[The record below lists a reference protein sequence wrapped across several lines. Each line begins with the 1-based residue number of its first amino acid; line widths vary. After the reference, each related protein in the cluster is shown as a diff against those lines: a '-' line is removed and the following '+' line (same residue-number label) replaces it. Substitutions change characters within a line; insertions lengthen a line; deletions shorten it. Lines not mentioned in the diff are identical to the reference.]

1 MYFKEDC
8 GGVCNFAYVS
18 VFWQADNRDIPIKIF
33 SAYFQVLKAIQVL
46 RIHLLEL
53 EKVNELCK
61 DFCTRYIT
69 CLKGKLN
76 SENIMKTLDINS
88 TPPTSPNRLLST
100 SSYTESE
107 SSPRQEQV
115 PNERQIQPK
124 PNDNMTRSFSVS
136 QDSLHSSN
144 EVNTLQIS
152 RSMSVDSALNSPA
165 LKMNEIPIND
175 VTSGFL
181 SKKGKAGKRGVLPK
195 AATSVLKGWL
205 FQHLVVSRDLPRGV
219 FRTQSNIYVG
229 AFLRK

>member
-1 MYFKEDC
+1 MDVLQREDC
-8 GGVCNFAYVS
+8 GSACNCAHPS
-18 VFWQADNRDIPIKIF
+18 VFWQVHNCDILIKRF
-33 SAYFQVLKAIQVL
+33 SAYFQVLKTIQVL

-88 TPPTSPNRLLST
+88 TPPTSPNRLLSA
-100 SSYTESE
+100 SGYTESE
-107 SSPRQEQV
+107 PSPRQEQV
-115 PNERQIQPK
+115 PNEKQIQPK
-124 PNDNMTRSFSVS
+124 PNESMTRSFSVS
-136 QDSLHSSN
+136 QDSLHSSK
-144 EVNTLQIS
+144 EANTLPIS
-152 RSMSVDSALNSPA
+152 RSMSADSALNSPA
-165 LKMNEIPIND
+165 LKMNEIPISD

-205 FQHLVVSRDLPRGV
+205 FQHLVVSGDLP
-219 FRTQSNIYVG
+219 
-229 AFLRK
+229 